1 MQGAGRVNRQF
12 VLHLSAL
19 QNSRFSA
26 FKIVQLELP
35 LLLFDLLNER
45 LRILTFDITLNKPLP
60 KVGTRTFFLVKVN
73 NLAKNKKIKTL
84 FQS

>member
-19 QNSRFSA
+19 QNSRLSA

-60 KVGTRTFFLVKVN
+60 KVGTKTFFLVKVN
-73 NLAKNKKIKTL
+73 NLAKNKKIKKL